1 MALSSPA
8 WVFFVLA
15 VVMLLGP
22 LVAERVRL
30 PGVIGLVVGGLIV
43 GDQGLGALQR
53 AGPVEVLGGVGLL
66 YLMFLAGL
74 ELDLDVLERHR
85 RSAIGFGLLTFA
97 FPITLGTSSAL
108 LLGFEVPASVLIGSL
123 WASHTLV
130 AYPIVRRHGL
140 AGDPAVAATVGATVI
155 TDTLALLVLAVIA
168 GGVES
173 GGLGWSLV
181 LRLGPG
187 LLLLIGFSAWI
198 LPRLAAWFFRG
209 LGQER
214 ILRFLFVLAGFL
226 ASSVLAELV
235 GVEGI
240 VGAFMAGLALNRLVP
255 NGGALMQRVEFVG
268 SALLIPIFL
277 ISVGMLVDLRVVAD
291 PGTIGLA
298 AVFAGVA
305 IAGKWLAAW
314 LAGRLFGFGPSQITV
329 MFSLSA
335 AQAAATLAATVV
347 AFDLGLFGEQ
357 VVNAVLVVILVT
369 VVLTS
374 WSANRAS
381 PRVERT
387 AAVVGKI
394 GRFVVV
400 PIANPEMAP
409 NLVRLAVEIARADG
423 GSVLPLH
430 AVTSAVPEGLA
441 SARRLMGNVE
451 AMLRR
456 LGDDVEGLVRVDSSV
471 AAAVVHTVTETNA
484 SLVLVG
490 WKLESTARD
499 RLLGSV
505 LDELIGRA
513 PAPVAAAWLPQAEFE
528 RVVLDLVGLV
538 PGSPDAAVASGLAAT
553 VQRSLGI
560 EVVLSSESAE
570 HARPGWSVV
579 GGTASAVRG
588 SDLLVVGGTMRAGAV
603 RDLVRANPGL
613 GVVVV
618 SSAAGSGGFP
628 EVQDLFRA
636 R

>member
-1 MALSSPA
+1 MASSSPA

-30 PGVIGLVVGGLIV
+30 PGVIGLVVGGLVV
-43 GDQGLGALQR
+43 GDQGLDLLQR
-53 AGPVEVLGGVGLL
+53 AGPVEVVGGVGLL

-85 RSAIGFGLLTFA
+85 RSAFGFGLLTFA
-97 FPITLGTSSAL
+97 IPITMGTTAAL
-108 LLGFEVPASVLIGSL
+108 VLGFEVPASVLIGSL

-140 AGDPAVAATVGATVI
+140 AADPAVAATVGATVI

-168 GGVES
+168 GSVES
-173 GGLGWSLV
+173 GGLGWGLL

-187 LLLLIGFSAWI
+187 LLLLIGFTVWI

-214 ILRFLFVLAGFL
+214 VLRFLFVLAGFL
-226 ASSVLAELV
+226 SASVLAELV

-277 ISVGMLVDLRVVAD
+277 VSVGMLIDLRVVSD
-291 PGTIGLA
+291 PETIGLA
-298 AVFAGVA
+298 AVFTGVA

-314 LAGRLFGFGPSQITV
+314 IAGRLFGFGRTQVTV

-347 AFDLGLFGEQ
+347 AFELGLFGEQ

-381 PRVERT
+381 PRVERAD
-387 AAVVGKI
+387 AAVGKI
-394 GRFVVV
+394 GRSVVV
-400 PIANPEMAP
+400 PIANPGMAP
-409 NLVRLAVEIARADG
+409 NLVRLAVRIARADG

-430 AVTSAVPEGLA
+430 AVTSTEPDRIL
-441 SARRLMGNVE
+441 SARMLMADVE
-451 AMLRR
+451 VMLRR

-471 AAAVVHTVTETNA
+471 ASAVVHTVSETDA

-499 RLLGSV
+499 RLLGTV
-505 LDELIGRA
+505 LDELVGRA
-513 PAPVAAAWLPQAEFE
+513 PAPVAAAWLPQMAFE
-528 RVVLDLVGLV
+528 RIVLDLGGLA
-538 PGSPDAAVASGLAAT
+538 PASPDATVASQLAAT
-553 VQRSLGI
+553 LQRSLGI
-560 EVVLSSESAE
+560 PLVLSPESGD
-570 HARPGWSVV
+570 HIRPGWTLLD
-579 GGTASAVRG
+579 GPLDG
-588 SDLLVVGGTMRAGAV
+588 SDLLVVGGTMRAGAA
-603 RDLVRANPGL
+603 RDLVEANPGL
-613 GVVVV
+613 GLVVV
-618 SSAAGSGGFP
+618 SSAAGSGGVP